1 MRFLDD
7 LVIQWTGSNEWIL
20 VNELRCVPNEGP
32 QITVPAGL
40 RTDLASIPRI
50 LWSFLP
56 PTGLWARAS
65 VLHDWTYRTRRFR
78 REKCDR
84 LFLEAMQDDGVGSVR
99 HVIYRAVRAF
109 GERAYRNENLHVS
122 VC

>member
-20 VNELRCVPNEGP
+20 VNELRCIPNEGE

-40 RTDLASIPRI
+40 RTDLASIPRL
-50 LWSFLP
+50 LWPLLP
-56 PTGLWARAS
+56 PAGLWARAS
-65 VLHDWTYRTRRFR
+65 VFHDHLYKTRRFR
-78 REKCDR
+78 REKGDQ

-99 HVIYRAVRAF
+99 HAIYRAVRAF
-109 GERAYRNENLHVS
+109 GERAYQA
-122 VC
+122 